1 MNEPIKIVQK
11 CPLYFKN
18 IVVSLYLN
26 ENDELMF
33 QGCNNYH
40 NCKACQMC
48 RESSL
53 PKALKYIKD
62 EASNAANI
70 HHL

>member
-1 MNEPIKIVQK
+1 MNESIEITQE

-18 IVVSLYLN
+18 VVVSLYLN
-26 ENDELMF
+26 EKDELMF

-53 PKALKYIKD
+53 PKALAYIKD
-62 EASNAANI
+62 EVSKAAKI
-70 HHL
+70 K

>member
-1 MNEPIKIVQK
+1 MNESIEITQECPI
-11 CPLYFKN
+11 YFKA

-26 ENDELMF
+26 EKDELMF

-40 NCKACQMC
+40 NCKACKMC

-53 PKALKYIKD
+53 SKAVAYIQN
-62 EASNAANI
+62 EASKSAKVK
-70 HHL
+70 